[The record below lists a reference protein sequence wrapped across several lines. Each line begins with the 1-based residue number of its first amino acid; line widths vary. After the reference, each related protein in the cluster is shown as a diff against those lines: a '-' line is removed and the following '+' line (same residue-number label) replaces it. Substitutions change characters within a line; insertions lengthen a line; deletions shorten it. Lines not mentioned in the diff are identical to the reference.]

1 MNIKQALY
9 EETKRI
15 RESRGLSSGQ
25 HEVAMQILR
34 NISTRMGLAMC
45 DTCGKYFK
53 KVSNHK
59 NIHLN
64 FREV

>member
-34 NISTRMGLAMC
+34 NISTRMGLTMC
-45 DTCGKYFK
+45 DSCGRYFK
-53 KVSNHK
+53 GLNEHK

-64 FREV
+64 FKV